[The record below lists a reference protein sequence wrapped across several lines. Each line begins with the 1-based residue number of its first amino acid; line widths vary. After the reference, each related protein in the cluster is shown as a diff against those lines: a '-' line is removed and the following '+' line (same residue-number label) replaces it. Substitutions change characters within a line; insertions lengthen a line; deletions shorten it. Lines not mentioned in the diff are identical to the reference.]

1 MLNEECDNI
10 PDPKAKMRHKM
21 CMQCVN
27 ISTVSSNKT
36 AVVVVVV
43 VVDAAAAAAAAVN
56 I

>member
-27 ISTVSSNKT
+27 ISTVSSSKT
-36 AVVVVVV
+36 AVVVVV
-43 VVDAAAAAAAAVN
+43 VVDAAAAAAAVN

>member
-21 CMQCVN
+21 CMQYVN

-43 VVDAAAAAAAAVN
+43 VDAAAAAAAVN